1 MAVVVV
7 LDIDETLREQ
17 HSLTIEVR
25 SDDAGVPVAVA
36 ALRQALL
43 RLEATGAGG
52 EPVGPAVVSSP
63 IALPGALLLV
73 IDFGPLPAE
82 HVLAIPEMLARQLR
96 DAGVRDALVSVAR
109 RGPSHDIEEFG
120 VSARAYLRGPLGA
133 PFGDAPCQL
142 PPPLLNVALD
152 WLHAERGP
160 ADELS
165 AVVLGVRVPLTAE
178 AAGSAT
184 AAVLST
190 LPTAITVTLL
200 AGDLTNR
207 LVAATV
213 GGYHDVLPA
222 AAFTVAPPRADP
234 TDAGDL
240 AGPMHRLRDKL
251 HAHSGLLAWAGVD
264 AEPDSRRVTTP
275 QWSQWLPSD
284 GKPVTRRPGVEML
297 ADALIPDAMW
307 YQILSAGHLDR
318 LGGLPPGATP
328 LPGRRAELTVGD
340 AEQWLPG
347 HPDALAV
354 LARGRELLAGC
365 LVDEA
370 QAWQMTAA
378 RIRRATPPAGHWPHR
393 HDTSG

>member
-25 SDDAGVPVAVA
+25 SDDAGVPVAIA
-36 ALRQALL
+36 ALRQSLL

-52 EPVGPAVVSSP
+52 EPVGPAFVSSP
-63 IALPGALLLV
+63 IALPGAQLLV
-73 IDFGPLPAE
+73 VDLGPLPAE
-82 HVLAIPEMLARQLR
+82 HVLAIPELLARQLR
-96 DAGVRDALVSVAR
+96 DAGVRDALISVAR
-109 RGPSHDIEEFG
+109 RGPNHDIEEFG
-120 VSARAYLRGPLGA
+120 LCARAYLRGPLGA

-142 PPPLLNVALD
+142 PPPLLGVALD
-152 WLHAERGP
+152 WLHAEREP

-178 AAGSAT
+178 GAGSAT
-184 AAVLST
+184 AAVLGT
-190 LPTAITVTLL
+190 LPTAITMTLL
-200 AGDLTNR
+200 AGDLTDR

-222 AAFTVAPPRADP
+222 AAFTVAPERAGP
-234 TDAGDL
+234 ADAGEL
-240 AGPMHRLRDKL
+240 TGPMHRLRDRL
-251 HAHSGLLAWAGVD
+251 HACSGLLVWAGVD
-264 AEPDSRRVTTP
+264 AEPDSRRVATP
-275 QWSQWLPSD
+275 QWSQRLPSD
-284 GKPVTRRPGVEML
+284 GKPVTRLPGAEML
-297 ADALIPDAMW
+297 ADALVPDAMW

-328 LPGRRAELTVGD
+328 LPGRRAELAIGD

-347 HPDALAV
+347 HPDALEV
-354 LARGRELLAGC
+354 RARGRELLAGC

-370 QAWQMTAA
+370 QAWAMAAA
-378 RIRRATPPAGHWPHR
+378 RIRRATPPAGR
-393 HDTSG
+393 

>member
-25 SDDAGVPVAVA
+25 SDDAGMPVAVA
-36 ALRQALL
+36 AIRRTLL
-43 RLEATGAGG
+43 RLEATGAAG
-52 EPVGPAVVSSP
+52 EPVGPAFVSTP
-63 IALPGALLLV
+63 ITLPGAQLLV

-82 HVLAIPEMLARQLR
+82 HVLAIPELLVQQLR

-109 RGPSHDIEEFG
+109 RGPSRDIEEFG
-120 VSARAYLRGPLGA
+120 ASARAYLRGPLGA
-133 PFGDAPCQL
+133 PFGDAPCRL
-142 PPPLLNVALD
+142 PPPLLDVALD
-152 WLHAERGP
+152 WLHAERAP

-165 AVVLGVRVPLTAE
+165 AVVLGVRVPLTAD

-190 LPTAITVTLL
+190 LPTATAVTLL
-200 AGDLTNR
+200 SGDLTNR

-213 GGYHDVLPA
+213 GGYHEVLPA
-222 AAFTVAPPRADP
+222 AAFTVAPPHADP
-234 TDAGDL
+234 ADL
-240 AGPMHRLRDKL
+240 AGPMHRLRDRL
-251 HAHSGLLAWAGVD
+251 RAHSGLLAWAGVN

-275 QWSQWLPSD
+275 QWSQRLPSD

-297 ADALIPDAMW
+297 ANELIPDAMW

-347 HPDALAV
+347 NPDALAV

-370 QAWQMTAA
+370 QAWQMTAD
-378 RIRRATPPAGHWPHR
+378 RIRNATG
-393 HDTSG
+393 

>member
-25 SDDAGVPVAVA
+25 SDDVAVPVAVA

-52 EPVGPAVVSSP
+52 ERVGLAVVSSP
-63 IALPGALLLV
+63 IILPGAQLLV
-73 IDFGPLPAE
+73 IDLGPLPAE
-82 HVLAIPEMLARQLR
+82 HVLAIPELLVRQLR

-152 WLHAERGP
+152 WLHAERGR

-165 AVVLGVRVPLTAE
+165 AVVLGVQVPLTAE
-178 AAGSAT
+178 AAGPAT

-222 AAFTVAPPRADP
+222 AAFSVARPRDDP
-234 TDAGDL
+234 ADL

-251 HAHSGLLAWAGVD
+251 RAHSGSLVWAGVD
-264 AEPDSRRVTTP
+264 AAPDSRRVSTP
-275 QWSQWLPSD
+275 QWSQRLPSD
-284 GKPVTRRPGVEML
+284 EETVTRRPGVEML
-297 ADALIPDAMW
+297 ADVLIPDAMW

-318 LGGLPPGATP
+318 LGGLPPGAKP

-378 RIRRATPPAGHWPHR
+378 RIRRAAPPGGCCDRPDR
-393 HDTSG
+393 